1 MDGMLEPNHFS
12 LQSTNSPGKRDAIK
26 RISTGIAQA
35 SSVLLLTQWVMSQ
48 QALAQAPEAGISGQK
63 APEPVAE
70 FWIDKNG
77 APTQFSL
84 AAQRG
89 NWVHL
94 KFWQSWC
101 PGCHAHGFPALQ
113 KMATAFANEPRV
125 VNIALQTVFE
135 GYWSNTASKVRST
148 QQRYQLPII
157 FGHDASNTKDGRG
170 TMARFRSGGTPWHV
184 VVDPQGRVIFNGFQI
199 NADAAIAHIRQ
210 QLKA

>member
-1 MDGMLEPNHFS
+1 MIPSSHVPS
-12 LQSTNSPGKRDAIK
+12 QTASPISRRDAVK
-26 RISTGIAQA
+26 GVTFNIAKATSGLILSPWVA
-35 SSVLLLTQWVMSQ
+35 SPR
-48 QALAQAPEAGISGQK
+48 ALAQSSAAGITGQA

-77 APTQFSL
+77 SPTQFNL

-89 NWVHL
+89 KWVHL

-113 KMATAFANEPRV
+113 KMTTAFANEPRV
-125 VNIALQTVFE
+125 VNVALQTVFE
-135 GYWSNTASKVRST
+135 GFFSNTASKVRST

-157 FGHDASNTKDGRG
+157 FGHDSSNTKDGKG

-184 VVDPQGRVIFNGFQI
+184 IVDPRGRVVFNDFQI
-199 NADAAIAHIRQ
+199 NVDAAISHIRQ